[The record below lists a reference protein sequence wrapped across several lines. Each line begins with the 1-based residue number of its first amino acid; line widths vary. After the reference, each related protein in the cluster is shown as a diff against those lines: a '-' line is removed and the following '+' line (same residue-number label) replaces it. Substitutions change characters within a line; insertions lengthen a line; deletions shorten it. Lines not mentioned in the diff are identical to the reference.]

1 MSTLRSSSNPE
12 MKRIGIIGASGF
24 IGKNL
29 VHYLGE
35 KGGYELQPTS
45 RHEKPGY
52 VPLKL
57 EFNEQLVDFVKNND
71 VIFYLAHEGGPT
83 QPIHVEQAVEKNIT
97 PLKNLMKAVKA
108 AKKEHPIRIIY
119 FSSGG
124 TVYGISKS
132 RTPWKETDPL
142 NPVSSYGYAKV
153 RAEKLL
159 QVASEYGLCE
169 AICVRAANPYGNR
182 FAHEK
187 PQGVIDVILSRLSNQ
202 QPFNL
207 FDPPETVRDFIHI
220 RDLNRALILLLD
232 YKTRFDAF
240 NIGSS
245 NGTSLQEL
253 IAKIEFISGRKIEIG
268 INPPDDRVTQ
278 IPWSVLNVDKAASV
292 LGWKPEIDLDTGL
305 KEIIELKFGNRGSK

>member
-1 MSTLRSSSNPE
+1 

-35 KGGYELQPTS
+35 KGSFELQPTS
-45 RHEKPGY
+45 RHEKTGY
-52 VPLKL
+52 IHLKL
-57 EFNEQLVDFVKNND
+57 DFNEQLIGFVKNND
-71 VIFYLAHEGGPT
+71 IIIYLAHEGGPT

-97 PLKNLMKAVKA
+97 PLKNLLKAVKA
-108 AKKEHPIRIIY
+108 AKKERPIKIIY

-124 TVYGISKS
+124 TVYGISKT
-132 RTPWKETDPL
+132 RTPWKESDPL
-142 NPVSSYGYAKV
+142 HPVSSYGHAKV

-159 QVASEYGLCE
+159 EVASEYGLCE

-220 RDLNRALILLLD
+220 RDLNRALTHILD
-232 YKTRFDAF
+232 YKTSYDVF

-245 NGTSLQEL
+245 KGTSLQEL
-253 IAKIEFISGRKIEIG
+253 ISKIESISGRKIEIG
-268 INPPDDRVTQ
+268 INSPDERVTQ
-278 IPWSVLNVDKAASV
+278 VPWSVLNVDKATAV
-292 LGWKPEIDLDTGL
+292 LGWKPEIDLEAGL
-305 KEIIELKFGNRGSK
+305 KEIIELKIGNGGSK